1 MRSALALAAL
11 LLLLSPPSLSQENSA
26 QPSTAPTTTTQTSV
40 STRPTPASA
49 PAPKSSVAA
58 SVPAEQPTAPM
69 TTKAPAT
76 RSPSASPGSSVETSA
91 PAQGS
96 ATTEQSLSIPTKA
109 EAKDAGGVTTAH
121 VTGSVQPVT
130 SGSQVAAQDPAASEA
145 PSSHSITTKSLTTE
159 AMSQAPRQTTDL
171 GTTGPTAP
179 PVTNSAS
186 PDLLSHAT
194 AKPSKGP
201 QLSFPTSASSLGP
214 GTGTLSTPQ
223 GKPAT
228 LTPVASSAETQ
239 GMPSSMPP
247 SPASPSPSPSSPSP
261 ALQPSG
267 PSAGTED
274 TTGRGPT
281 SSSTE
286 LASTALHSPSTSPPT
301 SAVRDHRVSCG
312 PPERLTEQ
320 LLILNLTRNSPC
332 IHLFQ
337 RQSQGE
343 GETDLHALE
352 SLPEDKLVTLLCR
365 AAKPTFNP
373 AQDQCHVLLAPVLG
387 SHAVVVKEIT
397 VKTNLLPTA
406 VFELLKDRWDDLR
419 EEGVSDMQLG
429 DQGPPEETE
438 DRFSLPLII
447 TIVCMASFLL
457 LVAALYGCC
466 HQRLSHRKDQQR
478 LTEELQTVENGYHDN
493 PTLEV
498 METSAE
504 MQEKKVV
511 NLNGELG
518 DSWIVPLDNLT
529 KDDLD
534 EEEDTHL

>member
-11 LLLLSPPSLSQENSA
+11 LLLLLSPPSLSQEKSP
-26 QPSTAPTTTTQTSV
+26 QPGPTPMATST
-40 STRPTPASA
+40 STRPAPASA

-58 SVPAEQPTAPM
+58 SVPAEQNTTPM

-76 RSPSASPGSSVETSA
+76 QSPSASPGSSVENSA

-96 ATTEQSLSIPTKA
+96 TTTQQSLSVTTKA
-109 EAKDAGGVTTAH
+109 EAKDAGGVPTAH
-121 VTGSVQPVT
+121 VTGSARPVT
-130 SGSQVAAQDPAASEA
+130 SGSQVAAQDPAASKA
-145 PSSHSITTKSLTTE
+145 PSNHSITTKPLATE
-159 AMSQAPRQTTDL
+159 ATSQAPRQTTDV
-171 GTTGPTAP
+171 GTPGPTAP
-179 PVTNSAS
+179 PVTNSTS
-186 PDLLSHAT
+186 PDLLGHAT
-194 AKPSKGP
+194 PKPSEGP
-201 QLSFPTSASSLGP
+201 QLSFPTAAGSLGP
-214 GTGTLSTPQ
+214 VTGSGTGSGTLSTPQ

-239 GMPSSMPP
+239 GMPSPMPP
-247 SPASPSPSPSSPSP
+247 SPASPSSSPFPSSPSPSP

-267 PSAGTED
+267 PSAAGTED

-286 LASTALHSPSTSPPT
+286 LASTALHGPSTLSPT
-301 SAVRDHRVSCG
+301 SAVRDQRVSCG
-312 PPERLTEQ
+312 PPERPTEQ
-320 LLILNLTRNSPC
+320 LLILNLTRSSPC
-332 IHLFQ
+332 
-337 RQSQGE
+337 
-343 GETDLHALE
+343 TD

-373 AQDQCHVLLAPVLG
+373 AQDQCHVLLAPMLG

-397 VKTNLLPTA
+397 IKTNLLPTA

>member
-1 MRSALALAAL
+1 MAT
-11 LLLLSPPSLSQENSA
+11 
-26 QPSTAPTTTTQTSV
+26 ST
-40 STRPTPASA
+40 STRPAPASA

-58 SVPAEQPTAPM
+58 SVPAEQNTTPM

-76 RSPSASPGSSVETSA
+76 QSPSASPGSSVENSA

-96 ATTEQSLSIPTKA
+96 TTTQQSLSVTTKA
-109 EAKDAGGVTTAH
+109 EAKDAGGVPTAH
-121 VTGSVQPVT
+121 VTGSARPVT
-130 SGSQVAAQDPAASEA
+130 SGSQVAAQDPAASKA
-145 PSSHSITTKSLTTE
+145 PSNHSITTKPLATE
-159 AMSQAPRQTTDL
+159 ATSQAPRQTTDV
-171 GTTGPTAP
+171 GTPGPTAP
-179 PVTNSAS
+179 PVTNSTS
-186 PDLLSHAT
+186 PDLLGHAT
-194 AKPSKGP
+194 PKPSEGP
-201 QLSFPTSASSLGP
+201 QLSFPTAAGSLGP
-214 GTGTLSTPQ
+214 VTGSGTGSGTLSTPQ

-239 GMPSSMPP
+239 GMPSPMPP
-247 SPASPSPSPSSPSP
+247 SPASPSSSPFPSSPSPSP

-267 PSAGTED
+267 PSAAGTED

-286 LASTALHSPSTSPPT
+286 LASTALHGPSTLSPT
-301 SAVRDHRVSCG
+301 SAVRDQRVSCG
-312 PPERLTEQ
+312 PPERPTEQ
-320 LLILNLTRNSPC
+320 LLILNLTRSSP
-332 IHLFQ
+332 L
-337 RQSQGE
+337 REYLAPQSPGPDSPVVSPQQ
-343 GETDLHALE
+343 TD

-373 AQDQCHVLLAPVLG
+373 AQDQCHVLLAPMLG

-397 VKTNLLPTA
+397 IKTNLLPTA
-406 VFELLKDRWDDLR
+406 
-419 EEGVSDMQLG
+419 GCPCGDMQLG